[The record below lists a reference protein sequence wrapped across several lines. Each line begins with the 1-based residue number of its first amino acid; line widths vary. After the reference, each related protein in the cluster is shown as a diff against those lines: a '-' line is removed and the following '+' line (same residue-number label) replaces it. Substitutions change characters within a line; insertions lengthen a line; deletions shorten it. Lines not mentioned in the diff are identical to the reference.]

1 MGKLLK
7 LISQRQFKQDRF
19 HVKKRAKALLKQYIK
34 LSISTLAPPI
44 HPAKLTHHNK
54 RESLIMVSVDA
65 GKEEDLISEMRDAMD
80 VLQDE
85 NRKLKARLKVN
96 V

>member
-1 MGKLLK
+1 
-7 LISQRQFKQDRF
+7 
-19 HVKKRAKALLKQYIK
+19 
-34 LSISTLAPPI
+34 
-44 HPAKLTHHNK
+44 
-54 RESLIMVSVDA
+54 MVSVDA

-96 V
+96 G